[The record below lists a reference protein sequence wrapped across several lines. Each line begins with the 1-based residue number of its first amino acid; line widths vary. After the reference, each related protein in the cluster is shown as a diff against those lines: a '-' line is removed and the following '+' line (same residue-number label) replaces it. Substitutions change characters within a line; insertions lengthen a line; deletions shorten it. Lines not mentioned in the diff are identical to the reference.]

1 MESQVEQIVGTI
13 RILKNGGLFKV
24 TKLLGNIRHGSAHGE
39 FFEIRYLDDGS
50 KQKFSR
56 ELVEKCKE
64 TTQDDLDEFL
74 KNQTGKS
81 AWEKENGF
89 KIN

>member
-1 MESQVEQIVGTI
+1 MDNQAEQIVGTI
-13 RILKNGGLFKV
+13 RILKEGGLFKV
-24 TKLLGNIRHGSAHGE
+24 TKFLGKIRHGSVHGE

-56 ELVEKCKE
+56 PFVEKCKE
-64 TTQDDLDEFL
+64 TTQEDLDEFL

-81 AWEKENGF
+81 AWEKENEF